1 MKNLTPAYA
10 IIIGSLILGL
20 FLYFGLSV
28 NRYSHI
34 EGNKIIDQKTGTL
47 YDLDKK
53 QYIKKNGDLYQYE
66 QSLSLNQESHKRE
79 TFPQNL
85 FLSKAIFVKN
95 QGYTCNALACSIFQ
109 KLFFLFPFLF
119 PPLHLPKEEIYS
131 YNNIVGAQVQGIPIQ
146 NGVCMVALRSIV

>member
-1 MKNLTPAYA
+1 MKNLTPVYA

-66 QSLSLNQESHKRE
+66 
-79 TFPQNL
+79 
-85 FLSKAIFVKN
+85 
-95 QGYTCNALACSIFQ
+95 
-109 KLFFLFPFLF
+109 
-119 PPLHLPKEEIYS
+119 
-131 YNNIVGAQVQGIPIQ
+131 
-146 NGVCMVALRSIV
+146 

>member
-10 IIIGSLILGL
+10 IIIGSLTLGL

-66 QSLSLNQESHKRE
+66 
-79 TFPQNL
+79 
-85 FLSKAIFVKN
+85 
-95 QGYTCNALACSIFQ
+95 
-109 KLFFLFPFLF
+109 
-119 PPLHLPKEEIYS
+119 
-131 YNNIVGAQVQGIPIQ
+131 
-146 NGVCMVALRSIV
+146 